1 MGDLG
6 RRTKYEIYLDILE
19 TVRRKGACPITR
31 ISYGAGIPVDR
42 TKKVVRFLVS
52 RGLVREENVSDK
64 RLYRIT
70 TRGGEFL
77 EALKT
82 VRKFVRS

>member
-1 MGDLG
+1 VRDLG
-6 RRTKYEIYLDILE
+6 RRTKYEIYLDVLE
-19 TVRRKGACPITR
+19 TVRRKGTCPITR

-42 TKKVVRFLVS
+42 TKKVVRLLVS
-52 RGLVREENVSDK
+52 RGLLREENVGDK

-77 EALKT
+77 EALRT
-82 VRKFVRS
+82 VRKFIQ

>member
-1 MGDLG
+1 MG
-6 RRTKYEIYLDILE
+6 RRTRYEIYLEVLE
-19 TVRRKGACPITR
+19 TIRRKGALPITR

-42 TKKVVRFLVS
+42 TKKVVKLLIS
-52 RGLVREENVSDK
+52 RGLMREESIGNK

-77 EALKT
+77 EALRT
-82 VRKFVRS
+82 VRKFIQS

>member
-1 MGDLG
+1 MELPK
-6 RRTKYEIYLDILE
+6 RTRYDIYRDVLE

-31 ISYGAGIPVDR
+31 ISYGAGMPVDR
-42 TKKVVRFLVS
+42 AKKVVKFLVS
-52 RGLVREENVSDK
+52 RGLLRELNVGDK

-77 EALKT
+77 EALRT
-82 VRKFVRS
+82 VRKFIQS

>member
-1 MGDLG
+1 LG
-6 RRTKYEIYLDILE
+6 KRTRYEIYIDILE

-31 ISYGAGIPVDR
+31 ISYGAGMPVDR
-42 TKKVVRFLVS
+42 TKRVVKLLVS
-52 RGLVREENVSDK
+52 RGLLREENISDK
-64 RLYRIT
+64 SLYKIT

-77 EALKT
+77 EALRT